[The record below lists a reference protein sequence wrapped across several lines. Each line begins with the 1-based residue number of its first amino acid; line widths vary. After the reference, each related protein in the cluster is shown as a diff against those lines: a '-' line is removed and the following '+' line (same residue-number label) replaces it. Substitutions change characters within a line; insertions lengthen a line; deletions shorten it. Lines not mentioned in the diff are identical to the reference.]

1 MADKNEM
8 TPEEERQV
16 YEFGLKP
23 FLDAQKEA
31 EAQRK
36 PKKNWTGVIIVALI
50 VLAAAYFLLKS

>member
-1 MADKNEM
+1 MSEKNRM

-36 PKKNWTGVIIVALI
+36 PKNRWPAIIVVAAI
-50 VLAAAYFLLKS
+50 ILAAGFYLLKQ